1 MRISLKRETAM
12 GAYYGDNLL
21 LDGFSK
27 KVAVVIISF
36 ACFNVNFLLRSITC
50 FACLKVGM
58 YGVLM
63 CLNMTRGLGVY
74 ITEIE

>member
-21 LDGFSK
+21 LDAFSK

-36 ACFNVNFLLRSITC
+36 ACFNVNFFVEIHCVFCLLKGWDVWSLDV
-50 FACLKVGM
+50 FEYDSGVG
-58 YGVLM
+58 GIH
-63 CLNMTRGLGVY
+63 N
-74 ITEIE
+74 